1 MIIIV
6 VEIGKVCMLMFK
18 EIQMAIVI
26 SFKLDGSIINNVLSF
41 VNRFII

>member
-1 MIIIV
+1 MF
-6 VEIGKVCMLMFK
+6 MFK

-26 SFKLDGSIINNVLSF
+26 SFKLDGGIINVLSF

>member
-6 VEIGKVCMLMFK
+6 VEIGKVCTFMFK

-26 SFKLDGSIINNVLSF
+26 SFKLDGSIINVLSF